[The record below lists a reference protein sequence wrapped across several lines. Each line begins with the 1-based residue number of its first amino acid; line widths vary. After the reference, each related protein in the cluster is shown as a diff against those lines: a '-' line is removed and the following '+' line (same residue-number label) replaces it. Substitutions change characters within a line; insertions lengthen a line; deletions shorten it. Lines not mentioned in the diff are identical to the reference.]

1 MRTSGRRGFLR
12 FGRDERG
19 ATAVEFAM
27 VAPFLIALF
36 FGIFEFG
43 RALWIQGILDYAVE
57 QAARCEAIN
66 TTTCSSASATETFAG
81 GLSAPLPYASS
92 CPVGQ
97 ICPVYTATAPACGY
111 KVSGT
116 YAFNFLS
123 IGSLPILGASPLPTT
138 VTLTSQSCYPT

>member
-1 MRTSGRRGFLR
+1 MRTSGHKGLLR

-36 FGIFEFG
+36 FGIFELG

-66 TTTCSSASATETFAG
+66 TTTCGSASATETFAG
-81 GLSAPLPYASS
+81 GQAAPLPYAST
-92 CPVGQ
+92 CPAGQ
-97 ICPVYTATAPACGY
+97 ICPVFTATAPSCGY
-111 KVSGT
+111 EVKAT
-116 YAFNFLS
+116 YNFDFLS
-123 IGSLPILGASPLPTT
+123 IGSLPILGSNPLPTSI
-138 VTLTSQSCYPT
+138 TLKSQSCYPT